1 MQQFK
6 EYNCRVPNLLFHRL
20 LMQDFLP
27 LKIGGSINLGALSML
42 LLKKAHIG
50 EVLPYVFDDK
60 VIYECEKRGIS
71 LL

>member
-1 MQQFK
+1 
-6 EYNCRVPNLLFHRL
+6 
-20 LMQDFLP
+20 MQDFLP

-60 VIYECEKRGIS
+60 VIDECEKRGIS